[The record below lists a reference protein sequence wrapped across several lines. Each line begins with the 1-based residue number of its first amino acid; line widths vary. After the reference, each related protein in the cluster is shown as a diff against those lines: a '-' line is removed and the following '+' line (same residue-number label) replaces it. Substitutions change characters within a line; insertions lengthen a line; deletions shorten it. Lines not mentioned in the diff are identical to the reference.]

1 MFLTILTFL
10 SAIAI
15 SLIAAGYSI
24 LGLATLFAGAAV
36 PIIAMGSALEV
47 GKLVAASWL
56 YHNWRSDI
64 PRALK
69 AYLFSAIII
78 LIFITSIGIFGFLSK
93 AHLDQVKPT
102 AGNTEQIALIDK
114 QIKQEEMII
123 ERAERTLNQ
132 LDKALDVYIDKEYV
146 SRGLKER
153 KKQKEERDLLNKSI
167 DEAMDKIA
175 DLNNSKSSI
184 TIEQLKLEA
193 DVGPLKYVAE
203 LIYGD
208 NAKDHFDSAVR
219 IIILI
224 LIFVFDP
231 LAVLL
236 LIAAN
241 ISLRQWRMKRNLGK
255 ELKKQNLES
264 RLGLA
269 QQRIKKY
276 KERQKDFRK
285 ILGKEIS
292 ELDPDEIKVKL
303 NQIYDWNDKKQCL
316 TTTIESD
323 IIYTMITI
331 DDIKRL
337 NLPKLTPDQI
347 RRISNAENTCKNA
360 TTNWAKNYWF
370 NVFKKLCTD
379 YNCMDYF
386 RKVIH

>member
-1 MFLTILTFL
+1 MFLTIITFI
-10 SAIAI
+10 SAISI

-69 AYLFSAIII
+69 TYLFTAIIV
-78 LIFITSIGIFGFLSK
+78 LVFITSVGIFGFLSK

-102 AGNTEQIALIDK
+102 AGNQEQIALIDK
-114 QIKQEEMII
+114 KIKQEEMII
-123 ERAERTLNQ
+123 ERAEKTLNQ

-153 KKQKEERDLLNKSI
+153 KKQKEERELLNKSI
-167 DEAMDKIA
+167 DEAMEKIA
-175 DLNNSKSSI
+175 NLNNSKSSI
-184 TIEQLKLEA
+184 NIEQLKLEA

-241 ISLRQWRMKRNLGK
+241 ISLNQWRDKRDERKTDTMERALKRIEVLENRNKRLKIYKDLTK
-255 ELKKQNLES
+255 EFGDN
-264 RLGLA
+264 
-269 QQRIKKY
+269 
-276 KERQKDFRK
+276 
-285 ILGKEIS
+285 
-292 ELDPDEIKVKL
+292 PDEIKLKL
-303 NQIYDWNDKKQCL
+303 NQIYDWNNDK
-316 TTTIESD
+316 
-323 IIYTMITI
+323 
-331 DDIKRL
+331 
-337 NLPKLTPDQI
+337 N
-347 RRISNAENTCKNA
+347 
-360 TTNWAKNYWF
+360 
-370 NVFKKLCTD
+370 
-379 YNCMDYF
+379 
-386 RKVIH
+386 

>member
-1 MFLTILTFL
+1 MFLTLVTFI
-10 SAIAI
+10 SAISI

-24 LGLATLFAGAAV
+24 LGLATLFAGAYV

-56 YHNWRSDI
+56 YHNWRRNI
-64 PRALK
+64 PKSLK
-69 AYLFSAIII
+69 AYLFTSIIV
-78 LIFITSIGIFGFLSK
+78 LIFITSVGIFGFLSK

-114 QIKQEEMII
+114 KIKQEEKII
-123 ERAERTLNQ
+123 ERAEKTLAQ

-153 KKQKEERDLLNKSI
+153 NKQKEERDLLNKSI
-167 DEAMDKIA
+167 DEAMAKIA

-184 TIEQLKLEA
+184 NIEQLKLEA

-241 ISLRQWRMKRNLGK
+241 ISLNQWRDKRDEKKTDTMEKALRRIEVLEGRNKRLKIYRDLTK
-255 ELKKQNLES
+255 EFGDN
-264 RLGLA
+264 
-269 QQRIKKY
+269 
-276 KERQKDFRK
+276 
-285 ILGKEIS
+285 
-292 ELDPDEIKVKL
+292 PDEIKLKL
-303 NQIYDWNDKKQCL
+303 NQIYDWNNDK
-316 TTTIESD
+316 
-323 IIYTMITI
+323 
-331 DDIKRL
+331 
-337 NLPKLTPDQI
+337 N
-347 RRISNAENTCKNA
+347 
-360 TTNWAKNYWF
+360 
-370 NVFKKLCTD
+370 
-379 YNCMDYF
+379 
-386 RKVIH
+386 